1 MIGTV
6 VNSPYGNVMTGP
18 YDPLDRVDVLW
29 HKYGSTT
36 STFSDQLVLYVN
48 PSHGEDAPGRS
59 AGAHRTWAALKVV
72 MNAEQP
78 HAMEEMQ
85 RDLERARM
93 TAEDLRTA
101 AFSPYPIYQPT
112 DPRYRLQT
120 WREVGIERNELVEE
134 LLDYINE
141 ATDILRDARRDALVA
156 DTGNA
161 HRPALNAVRRRIIDA
176 LEVLDG
182 SDWDMS
188 GDE

>member
-1 MIGTV
+1 MWHESGIT
-6 VNSPYGNVMTGP
+6 TG
-18 YDPLDRVDVLW
+18 YFCDA
-29 HKYGSTT
+29 
-36 STFSDQLVLYVN
+36 LVLYVN
-48 PSHGEDAPGRS
+48 PLDAPGRS

-93 TAEDLRTA
+93 EREDLRTA
-101 AFSPYPIYQPT
+101 TLSPFGPT
-112 DPRYRLQT
+112 ITPPCRMLT
-120 WREVGIERNELVEE
+120 WREYGIARNETTEE
-134 LLDYINE
+134 YLAQIVE

-161 HRPALNAVRRRIIDA
+161 HRPALNAARNSSIDA
-176 LEVLDG
+176 LEVLEG
-182 SDWDMS
+182 SDADMS